1 MKRGL
6 HVYTINCKVHAG
18 RMAAFDA
25 AAKAAGLRY
34 TRIECVNGRAFD
46 RQVLCSMHKAG
57 LLRASA
63 DLSPIEVAINLSHA
77 AAWARIAAGRF
88 SHGLVLEDDARVR
101 PDFKAALD
109 ATLDELASR
118 PDTAGF
124 GALFL
129 WNGKWGGD
137 QKQRPVLKNVP
148 GFPRL
153 AVNAI
158 TSRFNAGGVAYVL
171 SRGFAR
177 RLLDGFFPMDVAQD
191 TYMGMLA
198 RPRTR
203 PVLTLRMTYDR
214 TTRCYVSPV
223 LNIDCGGEWGT
234 GDTTQGHSVPHV
246 KTYRCTKLP
255 APPASTLWQSA
266 ISDGPLK
273 RLLLS
278 KVKQSSR

>member
-6 HVYTINCKVHAG
+6 HVYAINCRVHAG

-25 AAKAAGLRY
+25 AARAAGVRY
-34 TRIECVNGRAFD
+34 TRIECVNGRAFNKK
-46 RQVLCSMHKAG
+46 VLCSMHKAG
-57 LLRASA
+57 LLRATA
-63 DLSPIEVAINLSHA
+63 DLSPIEVAINLSHV
-77 AAWARIAAGRF
+77 AAWARIAAGRW
-88 SHGLVLEDDARVR
+88 SHGLVLEDDVRVR

-137 QKQRPVLKNVP
+137 QKQAPVLRSVP
-148 GFPRL
+148 GFPRI

-191 TYMGMLA
+191 TYMGMLY
-198 RPRTR
+198 RPSAH

-214 TTRCYVSPV
+214 PTRCYVSPV
-223 LNIDCGGEWGT
+223 LDTDCGGEWGT
-234 GDTTQGHSVPHV
+234 GDTTQGHAVPHV
-246 KTYRCTKLP
+246 KTYRCTKFKFA
-255 APPASTLWQSA
+255 APTTSWQSA

-278 KVKQSSR
+278 KINDRL